1 MSICL
6 GAVATSAPVFA
17 KLNFMSYLDVVTA
30 SLQTSSPG
38 KTCTDSI
45 AVATEKIQSMVAS
58 DEGRKQLS
66 KTFRYAFIEG
76 CGCTSK
82 VQEGGGDTDEKGHFT
97 ISV

>member
-1 MSICL
+1 MSTCL

-17 KLNFMSYLDVVTA
+17 KLNFMRYLDVVTA

-45 AVATEKIQSMVAS
+45 AIATKKIQSMVAS

-66 KTFRYAFIEG
+66 KTFRYAFIRG
-76 CGCTSK
+76 CGITSK
-82 VQEGGGDTDEKGHFT
+82 VRGGGANDQKEHFI